1 VADTERDGDDMG
13 SVVAEAVPEVLEPGA
28 RSVSELAEKATHE
41 HGLVLEAGATMMG
54 HAINAGEAL
63 LALKPQIAAGTW
75 RQWIGANLPFTYA
88 TAHLYMRC
96 FKHQDLIRE
105 HGWTRMNEVK
115 IGLGALVEPDH
126 EAKGRNG
133 RARPEWMKEL
143 AREMYGEEGATYAAI
158 ARELGASPSAV
169 RCWVDP
175 RYKAISRQKVA
186 AINKRRIRAE
196 RLLREQERD
205 AAIKRAV
212 KKAGAA
218 TKEAWAMA
226 ERMQDV
232 LAQAQRETEDR
243 EARRALS
250 EAGAH
255 YRRMRDEIVR
265 ALGVS

>member
-1 VADTERDGDDMG
+1 MASLVAT
-13 SVVAEAVPEVLEPGA
+13 EVLEPGA
-28 RSVSELAEKATHE
+28 RSLRELADDAKRE
-41 HGLVLEAGATMMG
+41 HGLVLEAGTAMME

-63 LALKPQIAAGTW
+63 LALKPQVPVGTW
-75 RQWIGANLPFTYA
+75 RQWIEVNLPFAYA

-105 HGWTRMNEVK
+105 SGWTRMNEVK
-115 IGLGALVEPDH
+115 TQLGALVEPEH
-126 EAKGRNG
+126 QAKGRNG

-143 AREMYGEEGATYAAI
+143 AREMHGDEGATYAAI
-158 ARELGASPSAV
+158 ARELSVNPSTV

-175 RYKAISRQKVA
+175 RYEATSRQKVA

-212 KKAGAA
+212 KRAGAA

-250 EAGAH
+250 EAGVH

-265 ALGVS
+265 ALGVA